1 MPRKPSYP
9 HVLRTVRALRG
20 LSQPAL
26 ARLVGVEPITI
37 RKIENGELK
46 PSRKLANRLA
56 TETGVD
62 PNQIIE
68 NFDPESP
75 HPVMGHP
82 EILTKQDWTTRKKPK
97 LDEPTLKA
105 IEREVKATAD
115 DVREMLK
122 ASVPKGSVW
131 VLLHALRQALAEL
144 REEFRLPVKTE
155 KFDRK
160 AAMQAVAARRRER
173 QSL

>member
-9 HVLRTVRALRG
+9 HVLRTVRALRE

-56 TETGVD
+56 IETGVD

-68 NFDPESP
+68 NFDPQTP
-75 HPVMGHP
+75 YPVMGHP
-82 EILTKQDWTTRKKPK
+82 EVLSKESWKTRREPK
-97 LDEPTLKA
+97 LDEPTLRA
-105 IEREVKATAD
+105 IEREVNATAID
-115 DVREMLK
+115 LNEMLK

-131 VLLHALRQALAEL
+131 VLVHALRQALAEL
-144 REEFRLPVKTE
+144 KEEFGLPVKTD
-155 KFDRK
+155 KFDPLKARAAATARK
-160 AAMQAVAARRRER
+160 RER
-173 QSL
+173 RSL